1 MQWQCAQKGQAKTNY
16 LKAFNGPKNSI
27 EPFRPIMLEL

>member
-1 MQWQCAQKGQAKTNY
+1 MCTEGPGSSLKTNY

-27 EPFRPIMLEL
+27 EPFRPIMLKL

>member
-1 MQWQCAQKGQAKTNY
+1 MCTEGHVGSSLKTNY